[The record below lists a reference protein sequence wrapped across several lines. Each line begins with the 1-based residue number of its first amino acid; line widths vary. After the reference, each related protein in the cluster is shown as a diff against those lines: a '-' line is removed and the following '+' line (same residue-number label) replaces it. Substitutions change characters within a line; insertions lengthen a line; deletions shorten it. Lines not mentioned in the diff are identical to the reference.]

1 MTDLGKYADMYAAL
15 DVLAPFSKETAAGS
29 FMIVGEDPDGL
40 CVLAR
45 LLAAKLCGIPSAEA
59 FSDYAD
65 IITYPHADGGADVK
79 TSGKKAKK
87 ADTAKAATVNVDDV
101 RDIIDSLYLTPFELN
116 RRVYIIENAE
126 SMSDICQNKLLK
138 SLEEPPRHVC
148 FILCASGAMLPTV
161 ESRCIEVALPPFSVQ
176 TVAERLKAAHP
187 GVNVKT
193 TELAA
198 RAGRGNMGMAER
210 IINDPDFTSEYA
222 DALKILRLAT
232 CSSAFTVTS
241 AVYDKYTRERAAAVL
256 GITEYLLGDVARV
269 CVGAETVFDVNDVN
283 SVAVGFT
290 PLSAARSA
298 EEVRLARKK
307 LLANCMPQAV
317 MDGLILKIMEEK
329 ALCRK

>member
-1 MTDLGKYADMYAAL
+1 MTELTKYVDMYASL
-15 DVLAPFSKETAAGS
+15 DVLDRFSEATSSGS
-29 FMIVGEDPDGL
+29 FMITGEDADGL
-40 CVLAR
+40 SVLGR
-45 LLAAKLCGIPSAEA
+45 LLAAKLLGIPTENA
-59 FSDYAD
+59 FDDHAD
-65 IITYPHADGGADVK
+65 IVTYPRRDDGAENK
-79 TSGKKAKK
+79 TGGKKTKK
-87 ADTAKAATVNVDDV
+87 ADNARAVPVNVDDV
-101 RDIIDSLYLTPFELN
+101 RDIIDSLYLTPFELA

-138 SLEEPPRHVC
+138 SLEEPPRHIC

-161 ESRCIEVALPPFSVQ
+161 ESRCVQVALTPFSVQ

-232 CSSAFTVTS
+232 GSSAFVVAS

-269 CVGAETVFDVNDVN
+269 SVGAETVFDVNDVN

-298 EEVRLARKK
+298 EEVRIARRK
-307 LLANCMPQAV
+307 LMANCMPQAV
-317 MDGLILKIMEEK
+317 LDGLILKIMEEK
-329 ALCRK
+329 ALCRR